1 MINVNLKSQLT
12 NTTAKIGDISYCT
25 ENNTFYRLSSS
36 TEGITIDNTDFIVS
50 NGTNYWIALFGENSI
65 KLPSTLNS
73 AQDSIQNI
81 SKGYES
87 LNQTGF
93 QVGHSSVL
101 SYDIST
107 RKLTLARTIDYS
119 IFTNGIEHRITS
131 SMTTSA
137 TDDVTFFINGITTTG
152 KNTITNGSIEFP
164 SHPVTNKLYYY
175 SINSDGTFSISDVF
189 PAIGQSAII
198 SMVSYDG
205 TKGIYADERHE
216 CNIPVA
222 LHLYLHNTSGLRIE
236 SGFSINT
243 GNTFPITTQVGMD
256 YTIKGGIIN
265 DDGLRTFIE
274 TDSTY
279 ALSPTTKYTICRRN
293 AVSPNT
299 WLMVQDNSYPILSG
313 TYIQYNNNGIM
324 SDVTSNN
331 YVNYYVCVTNFK
343 DKGRFLI
350 IPGQVQHTSTT
361 TAYAESLSSLNLT
374 GLPLAEFN
382 GIYQITYRAGNYSVV
397 GKCRIERIIKTNIT
411 NVVIT
416 GATAIN
422 DHLGLQNLNGGVYG
436 DGGHTSM
443 VTRVV
448 STVAPTTS
456 DGLSSK
462 VGSIWIDSTL
472 NKYYVLTSHTLDING
487 TITDTN
493 WIENGGGSSEVA
505 PVITTTNLMLD
516 ATTHSHIFNNNT
528 TDLIHILPLA
538 SENTGKRF
546 LLKNKNTGLTYIK
559 TAQIQVSI
567 VTDTYSIA
575 GLYAEN
581 GVVNG
586 RMGYVSNYSI
596 TYGRFNRLSY
606 DEHTYWNIYDSRYN
620 TSQYIALLGTT
631 TFPYQATWSGLT
643 VTQVTDTIDGLTTI
657 VLPTKGSYIEVESD
671 GVTWNVIRES
681 Y

>member
-1 MINVNLKSQLT
+1 MINVTYKSQLAST
-12 NTTAKIGDISYCT
+12 KAKIGDISYCT
-25 ENNTFYRLSSS
+25 ENRTFYRLSSS
-36 TEGITIDNTDFIVS
+36 TEGITISNTDFIVQS
-50 NGTNYWIALFGENSI
+50 GTNYWIALFGENSI

-73 AQDSIQNI
+73 TQDSIQNI
-81 SKGYES
+81 SSGYES

-107 RKLTLARTIDYS
+107 KKLTLARTIDYS

-131 SMTTSA
+131 LTASTT
-137 TDDVTFFINGITTTG
+137 DNVIINTSGVISYGTTV
-152 KNTITNGSIEFP
+152 NTNGSIEFP
-164 SHPVTNKLYYY
+164 AHGLSNGLYYY
-175 SINSDGTFSISDVF
+175 SIESNGKWCISNIF
-189 PAIGQSAII
+189 PNLGDEAII

-274 TDSTY
+274 TDSTD

-299 WLMVQDNSYPILSG
+299 WLMVQDNSYPFLATGYVSNVN
-313 TYIQYNNNGIM
+313 YIQYNNNGIM

-350 IPGQVQHTSTT
+350 IPSQFQHTSTT
-361 TAYAESLSSLNLT
+361 NAYAESLSSLNLI

-416 GATAIN
+416 GASAIN

-472 NKYYVLTSHTLDING
+472 NKYYVLTSHTLDVNSTING
-487 TITDTN
+487 AT
-493 WIENGGGSSEVA
+493 WIENGSGGSTEVA
-505 PVITTTNLMLD
+505 PYVTDTSLTLSS
-516 ATTHSHIFNNNT
+516 TYSHIFNTNT
-528 TDLIHILPLA
+528 ADIIHTLPLA
-538 SENTGKRF
+538 SANTGVKF
-546 LLKNKNTGLTYIK
+546 FIKNKSTGLTYVDA
-559 TAQIQVSI
+559 TS
-567 VTDTYSIA
+567 T
-575 GLYAEN
+575 GL
-581 GVVNG
+581 
-586 RMGYVSNYSI
+586 
-596 TYGRFNRLSY
+596 
-606 DEHTYWNIYDSRYN
+606 
-620 TSQYIALLGTT
+620 
-631 TFPYQATWSGLT
+631 
-643 VTQVTDTIDGLTTI
+643 IDGLTRV
-657 VLPTKGSYIEVESD
+657 VLPTQYSYIEVESAD
-671 GVTWNVIRES
+671 NTWNIIRES

>member
-1 MINVNLKSQLT
+1 MINVTYKSQLT
-12 NTTAKIGDISYCT
+12 STTAKIGDISYCT

-50 NGTNYWIALFGENSI
+50 NGTNFWIALFGENSI

-81 SKGYES
+81 SSGYES

-101 SYDIST
+101 SYDIAN
-107 RKLTLARTIDYS
+107 KLITLARTIDYS

-137 TDDVTFFINGITTTG
+137 TDDVIFFINGAYSTG
-152 KNTITNGSIEFP
+152 KSTITNGSIVFP
-164 SHPVTNKLYYY
+164 SHPLTNDLYYY
-175 SINSDGTFSISDVF
+175 SINSDGKFVISDVF
-189 PAIGQSAII
+189 PSIGQEAII
-198 SMVSYDG
+198 CMVAYDG
-205 TKGIYADERHE
+205 TNGIYADERHE

-222 LHLYLHNTSGLRIE
+222 LHLYLHNTSGLRVE
-236 SGFSINT
+236 NGFSINT
-243 GNTFPITTQVGMD
+243 GNTFPISSQGAMN
-256 YTIKGGIIN
+256 YIIKGGTVN

-274 TDSTY
+274 TDSID
-279 ALSPTTKYTICRRN
+279 ALSPSTKYTICRRN

-299 WLMVQDNSYPILSG
+299 WLMVQDNLNPILSG

-324 SDVTSNN
+324 SDVTSNS

-361 TAYAESLSSLNLT
+361 NAYAESLSSLNLT

-382 GIYQITYRAGNYSVV
+382 GIYQITYRAGNYNVV

-456 DGLSSK
+456 DGLSLK

-472 NKYYVLTSHTLDING
+472 NKYYVLTSHTLDVNSA
-487 TITDTN
+487 ITGAN
-493 WIENGGGSSEVA
+493 WIENGSGGSSEVA
-505 PVITTTNLMLD
+505 PVITTTNLTLN

-528 TDLIHILPLA
+528 TDLIHILPLVTDN
-538 SENTGKRF
+538 SGKKF
-546 LLKNKNTGLTYIK
+546 LLKNKNTGLTYLK
-559 TAQIQVSI
+559 SGQVS
-567 VTDTYSIA
+567 VTGSATINGIYS
-575 GLYAEN
+575 EN

-586 RMGYVSNYSI
+586 RMSYVCNY
-596 TYGRFNRLSY
+596 
-606 DEHTYWNIYDSRYN
+606 
-620 TSQYIALLGTT
+620 GTT
-631 TFPYQATWSGLT
+631 LWQLIKFNGIDTWQIFSNTDNTTPVVTAVSTEIYPYNATTWSTIT
-643 VTQVTDTIDGLTTI
+643 VTQVTDTIDGLTSI
-657 VLPTKGSYIEVESD
+657 VLPVKGSYIEVESD
-671 GVTWNVIRES
+671 GVTWDIIRES